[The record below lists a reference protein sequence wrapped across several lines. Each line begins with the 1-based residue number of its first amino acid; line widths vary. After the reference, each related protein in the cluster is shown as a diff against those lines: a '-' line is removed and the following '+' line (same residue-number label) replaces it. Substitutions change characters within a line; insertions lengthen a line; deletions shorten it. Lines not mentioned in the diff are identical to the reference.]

1 MMDIL
6 LVVLGLGAS
15 TGFIAT
21 NYILN
26 RTWML
31 IVQAIAIILVSTQ
44 YGIMGIW
51 TVVAVNAVLLLR
63 NLLFFAVKW
72 NAKQL
77 FVASTIFAGLLTL
90 VTFTIVGIPSTL
102 LDWIAL
108 FAGYFNILAF
118 ATLKSMLIKINLG
131 LSSFSWATFNSLQGS
146 WQNVIGD
153 AFGTLAAL
161 IAIIRITRLRQTAST
176 LKRD

>member
-1 MMDIL
+1 MDIL

-15 TGFIAT
+15 AGFIAT

-31 IVQAIAIILVSTQ
+31 IVQALAILLVSTQ

-72 NAKQL
+72 SSRQL
-77 FVASTIFAGLLTL
+77 AIASILFAGLLTL
-90 VTFTIVGIPSTL
+90 ITFTIVGVPSSL

-118 ATLKSMLIKINLG
+118 ATLHPLIIKINLG

-153 AFGTLAAL
+153 AFGTLAAVV
-161 IAIIRITRLRQTAST
+161 AIVRIMRRRQTAST